1 MGDITIPQPVKLIS
15 GILAASPAWLER
27 GKQALR
33 GRFGEI
39 EAESVPIPFSFSD
52 YYRDELGDSILRQF
66 LSFQAPLSAED
77 LADIK
82 IATNEMEI
90 LLSERGKRKTNLDPG
105 YVDLSK
111 LVLATTKDATYRVY
125 LGKGI
130 YAQPTLVFREGSFR
144 PWEWTYPDYRE
155 AGAIEFFNKV
165 RQGYKDEGREKRL
178 RKDTQ
183 GYVKIREV
191 TGGNSRLRED
201 A

>member
-1 MGDITIPQPVKLIS
+1 MGDITIPQPVKLIC

-39 EAESVPIPFSFSD
+39 AAESSPAPFAFTD

-66 LSFQAPLSAED
+66 FSFCRRVPAES
-77 LADIK
+77 LAEIK
-82 IATNEMEI
+82 LATNEMETR
-90 LLSERGKRKTNLDPG
+90 LSEGGKRKTNLDPG

-155 AGAIEFFNKV
+155 ASAIDFFNQV
-165 RQGYKDEGREKRL
+165 RNVYRQETRERISKETRKPGR
-178 RKDTQ
+178 
-183 GYVKIREV
+183 
-191 TGGNSRLRED
+191 
-201 A
+201 